1 MIARQSSVLAKGS
14 PVRAR
19 TAGLEAAA
27 ARIGLP
33 AWFVAIDILWVIRP
47 ATLGVDARHYQ
58 RAASAWLA
66 GGDPWSVKEFG
77 FAYAAGPHT
86 LLPYLPTAWLPIELS
101 TTLWTAIGVAAS
113 FWVVQRLRAPTWW
126 LLFPPLVHAM
136 WNANPQTLMLALL
149 VTGTALAGA
158 LAAIV
163 KLYALLPLAF
173 HPSRL
178 LTALVVLLV
187 TVPLLPWQLYVEHG
201 LGIGSHLNTAW
212 NGSAWRLPFLVPPV
226 LLALWVLRKQGGE
239 WFSVPA
245 VFPATQFYYVSTA
258 LPALVGRPWLAAAF
272 AVPVPMLVPLVVL
285 LVAVQALVARQPAAA
300 SRSASLST

>member
-1 MIARQSSVLAKGS
+1 M
-14 PVRAR
+14 
-19 TAGLEAAA
+19 
-27 ARIGLP
+27 
-33 AWFVAIDILWVIRP
+33 AIDILWVIRP

-66 GGDPWSVKEFG
+66 GGDPWSVKEIG
-77 FAYAAGPHT
+77 IAYAAGPRLRSCT
-86 LLPYLPTAWLPIELS
+86 PQLPGFRLQASTA
-101 TTLWTAIGVAAS
+101 LWIAIGVAAS
-113 FWVVQRLRAPTWW
+113 FWVVQRLGLPMWW

-149 VTGTALAGA
+149 VVGTALAGA

-178 LTALVVLLV
+178 VTAIAVLLV
-187 TVPLLPWQLYVEHG
+187 TIPLLPWQLYVEHG
-201 LGIGSHLNTAW
+201 LGVGSHLNTAW
-212 NGSAWRLPFLVPPV
+212 NGSAWRLPFVVPPV

-239 WFSVPA
+239 WFAVPA

-258 LPALVGRPWLAAAF
+258 LPALVGRRWLAAAF
-272 AVPVPMLVPLVVL
+272 AVPVPMLVPLTVVL
-285 LVAVQALVARQPAAA
+285 LAILSLVARQPASGA
-300 SRSASLST
+300 SRSAAMSV